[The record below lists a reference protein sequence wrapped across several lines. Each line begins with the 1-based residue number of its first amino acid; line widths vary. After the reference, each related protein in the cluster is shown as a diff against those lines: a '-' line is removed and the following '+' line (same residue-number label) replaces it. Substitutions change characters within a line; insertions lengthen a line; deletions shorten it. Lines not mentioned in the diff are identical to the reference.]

1 MFNLLHQT
9 DVPSIFLSLS
19 KIYQAHVHVHPFD
32 GTQYNMIKT
41 AALRKKCFEPFSSL
55 YYEQSAK
62 QILVFV
68 LEYSL
73 TSLVQI
79 NRI

>member
-9 DVPSIFLSLS
+9 DVLSIFLSLS
-19 KIYQAHVHVHPFD
+19 KIYQAHVHPFD

-62 QILVFV
+62 QIFVFV